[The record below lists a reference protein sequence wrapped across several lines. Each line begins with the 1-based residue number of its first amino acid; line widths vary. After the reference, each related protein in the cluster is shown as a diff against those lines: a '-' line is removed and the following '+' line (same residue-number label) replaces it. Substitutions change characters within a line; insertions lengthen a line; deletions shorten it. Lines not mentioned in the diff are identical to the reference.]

1 LIVGRVI
8 DLDAARAAR
17 AEAQSEAPVLRFAN
31 KDWTLP
37 VELPWEIA
45 EAAAAG
51 DAAAALNAIQ
61 LLLGDQ
67 WAEFKSHRPSLADVL
82 VIVEGIGELYGVAAG
97 K

>member
-1 LIVGRVI
+1 MARVI

-17 AEAQSEAPVLRFAN
+17 AEANKEAPVLRFAD

-51 DAAAALNAIQ
+51 DAVAALRAIE

-67 WAEFKSHRPSLADVL
+67 WAEFKSHRPSLSDIL
-82 VIVEGIGELYGVAAG
+82 VIVEGIGDLYGVAPG